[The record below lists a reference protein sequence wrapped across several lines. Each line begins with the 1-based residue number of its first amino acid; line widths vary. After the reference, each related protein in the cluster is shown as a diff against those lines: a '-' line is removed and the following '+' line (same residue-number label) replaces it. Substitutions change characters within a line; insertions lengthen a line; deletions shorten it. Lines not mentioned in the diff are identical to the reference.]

1 MIIIIGGL
9 HMART
14 GKNAWSLFLLL
25 LAGVVLG
32 SLIAQLTSGVSALSW
47 LSFGQTFGLD
57 TPLTLDLGVLVLTF
71 GLKIKFTIAG
81 ILGIIL
87 AAIIYRFL

>member
-1 MIIIIGGL
+1 MSI
-9 HMART
+9 AKT

-57 TPLTLDLGVLVLTF
+57 TPITLDLGVLVVTF

-81 ILGIIL
+81 IIGIII
-87 AAIIYRFL
+87 AAIIYRLL